1 MLLVIAS
8 LVIVASPTKDISL
21 SSFITTHTL
30 KSVIALPTRHTTPLV
45 IIFRVV

>member
-8 LVIVASPTKDISL
+8 LVIVALPAKGISL
-21 SSFITTHTL
+21 SSFITAYIL
-30 KSVIALPTRHTTPLV
+30 KSAIVLSTRHAAPLV